1 MEMPS
6 EQAATR
12 KSLLKSPLLYSSSIL
27 AAALLT
33 VVYVMI
39 SRWQD
44 ARTRERQ
51 AAQERA
57 EKQHE
62 QDKMAVEQLGGKDFA
77 ILNFYA
83 SPATV
88 RRGES
93 AQLCYGVSNAKKV
106 RLEPQTQ
113 PVWPSVAHCVDV
125 SPPKSTT
132 YTLTIEDAAG
142 HTQSQDID
150 VKVR

>member
-1 MEMPS
+1 MQLEPVS
-6 EQAATR
+6 EC
-12 KSLLKSPLLYSSSIL
+12 KSILRNPLLYSSAIL
-27 AAALLT
+27 GVALLT
-33 VVYVMI
+33 IVYVMI

-57 EKQHE
+57 EKQQE
-62 QDKMAVEQLGGKDFA
+62 QDKMAIEQLGGKDFA
-77 ILNFYA
+77 ILSFYA
-83 SPATV
+83 SPPTV

-93 AQLCYGVSNAKKV
+93 TQLCYGVSNAKKV

-113 PVWPSVAHCVDV
+113 PVWPSVARCVDV
-125 SPPKSTT
+125 SPSKSTT

-142 HTQSQDID
+142 STQSQNID

>member
-1 MEMPS
+1 MPS
-6 EQAATR
+6 EKAAKR
-12 KSLLKSPLLYSSSIL
+12 KSLLKSPLLYTSSIL
-27 AAALLT
+27 AVALLT
-33 VVYVMI
+33 VVYVMV
-39 SRWQD
+39 SRWED
-44 ARTRERQ
+44 ARNRERQ
-51 AAQERA
+51 AERERL
-57 EKQHE
+57 EKQQTE
-62 QDKMAVEQLGGKDFA
+62 DKIAVEQLGGKNFA
-77 ILNFYA
+77 IVSFYA
-83 SPATV
+83 SPPSI

-93 AQLCYGVSNAKKV
+93 TQLCYGVSNAKKV

>member
-1 MEMPS
+1 MPF
-6 EQAATR
+6 EQAAKR
-12 KSLLKSPLLYSSSIL
+12 KSLLKSPLLYTSSIL
-27 AAALLT
+27 AVALLT
-33 VVYVMI
+33 VVYVMV
-39 SRWQD
+39 SRWED
-44 ARTRERQ
+44 ARNRERQ
-51 AAQERA
+51 AERERL
-57 EKQHE
+57 EKQQTE
-62 QDKMAVEQLGGKDFA
+62 DKIAVEQLGGKNFA
-77 ILNFYA
+77 IVSFYA
-83 SPATV
+83 SPPSI

-93 AQLCYGVSNAKKV
+93 TQLCYGVSNAKKV

>member
-1 MEMPS
+1 MQLEPVS
-6 EQAATR
+6 DR
-12 KSLLKSPLLYSSSIL
+12 KSILRNPLLYSSAIL
-27 AAALLT
+27 GVALLT
-33 VVYVMI
+33 IVYVMI

-57 EKQHE
+57 EKQQE

-77 ILNFYA
+77 ILSFYA
-83 SPATV
+83 SPPTV

-93 AQLCYGVSNAKKV
+93 TQLCYGVSNAKKV

-113 PVWPSVAHCVDV
+113 PVWPSVARCVDV
-125 SPPKSTT
+125 SPSKSTT

-142 HTQSQDID
+142 RTQSQNID

>member
-1 MEMPS
+1 MQLEPVS
-6 EQAATR
+6 DR
-12 KSLLKSPLLYSSSIL
+12 KSILKNPLLYSSAIL
-27 AAALLT
+27 SVALLT
-33 VVYVMI
+33 IVYVMI

-44 ARTRERQ
+44 ARARERQ

-57 EKQHE
+57 VKQQE

-77 ILNFYA
+77 ILSFYA
-83 SPATV
+83 SPPAV

-93 AQLCYGVSNAKKV
+93 TQLCYGVSNAKKV

-113 PVWPSVAHCVDV
+113 PVWPSVARCVNV
-125 SPPKSTT
+125 SPSKSTT

-142 HTQSQDID
+142 RTQSQNID
-150 VKVR
+150 VKVQ

>member
-1 MEMPS
+1 MQLEPVS
-6 EQAATR
+6 DR
-12 KSLLKSPLLYSSSIL
+12 KSILKNPLLYSSAIL
-27 AAALLT
+27 GVALLT
-33 VVYVMI
+33 TVYVMI

-57 EKQHE
+57 EKQQE

-77 ILNFYA
+77 ILSFYA
-83 SPATV
+83 SPPTV

-93 AQLCYGVSNAKKV
+93 TQLCYGVSNAKKV

-113 PVWPSVAHCVDV
+113 PVWPSVARCVDV
-125 SPPKSTT
+125 SPYKSTT
-132 YTLTIEDAAG
+132 YTLTIEDSAG
-142 HTQSQDID
+142 HTQSQNID
-150 VKVR
+150 VNVR

>member
-1 MEMPS
+1 MQS
-6 EQAATR
+6 EPVSQR
-12 KSLLKSPLLYSSSIL
+12 KSLLKNPLVYSSAVL

-33 VVYVMI
+33 VVYVMV

-44 ARTRERQ
+44 ASARERQ

-57 EKQHE
+57 EKQKE

-77 ILNFYA
+77 ILSFYA
-83 SPATV
+83 SPSTV

-93 AQLCYGVSNAKKV
+93 TQLCYGVSNAKKV

-125 SPPKSTT
+125 SPSKSIT

>member
-1 MEMPS
+1 MASDPVS
-6 EQAATR
+6 EP
-12 KSLLKSPLLYSSSIL
+12 KSFLKNPLLYSSAVL
-27 AAALLT
+27 AVALLG
-33 VVYVMI
+33 VVFVMI

-44 ARTRERQ
+44 RRNIERQ

-62 QDKMAVEQLGGKDFA
+62 QDRITVEQLGGKEFA
-77 ILNFYA
+77 ILSFYA
-83 SPATV
+83 NPTAI

-93 AQLCYGVSNAKKV
+93 AQLCYGVANAKTV
-106 RLEPQTQ
+106 TLEPQPH

-125 SPPKSTT
+125 SPNNSIT
-132 YTLTIEDAAG
+132 YTLTIANAAG
-142 HTQSQDID
+142 ETLSQDVE

>member
-1 MEMPS
+1 MQS
-6 EQAATR
+6 EPVSQR
-12 KSLLKSPLLYSSSIL
+12 KSLLKNPLVYSSAVL

-33 VVYVMI
+33 VVYVMV

-44 ARTRERQ
+44 ASARERQ
-51 AAQERA
+51 AAQERV
-57 EKQHE
+57 EKQKE

-77 ILNFYA
+77 ILSFYA
-83 SPATV
+83 SPPTV

-93 AQLCYGVSNAKKV
+93 TQLCYGVSNAKKV

-125 SPPKSTT
+125 SPSKSTT

>member
-1 MEMPS
+1 MQS
-6 EQAATR
+6 EPVSQR
-12 KSLLKSPLLYSSSIL
+12 KSLLKNPLVYSSAVL

-44 ARTRERQ
+44 ARSRERQ

-57 EKQHE
+57 EKQQE

-77 ILNFYA
+77 ILSFYA
-83 SPATV
+83 SPPTV

-93 AQLCYGVSNAKKV
+93 TQLCYGVSNAKKV

-113 PVWPSVAHCVDV
+113 PVWPSVARCVDV
-125 SPPKSTT
+125 SPSKSTT

-142 HTQSQDID
+142 RTQSQNID
-150 VKVR
+150 VKVQ

>member
-1 MEMPS
+1 MQLEPVS
-6 EQAATR
+6 DR
-12 KSLLKSPLLYSSSIL
+12 KSILKNPLLYSSAIL
-27 AAALLT
+27 GVALLT
-33 VVYVMI
+33 IVYVMI

-57 EKQHE
+57 EKQQE

-77 ILNFYA
+77 ILSFYA
-83 SPATV
+83 SPPTV

-93 AQLCYGVSNAKKV
+93 TQLCYGVSNAKKV

-113 PVWPSVAHCVDV
+113 PVWPSVARCVDV
-125 SPPKSTT
+125 SPSKSTT

-142 HTQSQDID
+142 RTQSQNID

>member
-1 MEMPS
+1 MQVELVS
-6 EQAATR
+6 ER
-12 KSLLKSPLLYSSSIL
+12 KSILKNPLLYSSAIL
-27 AAALLT
+27 GVALLT

-44 ARTRERQ
+44 ARARERQ

-57 EKQHE
+57 EKQQE

-77 ILNFYA
+77 ILSFYA
-83 SPATV
+83 SPPTV

-93 AQLCYGVSNAKKV
+93 TQLCYGVSNAKEV
-106 RLEPQTQ
+106 RLQPQTQ
-113 PVWPSVAHCVDV
+113 PVWPSVARCVDV
-125 SPPKSTT
+125 SPTKSTT

-142 HTQSQDID
+142 HRLSQDID